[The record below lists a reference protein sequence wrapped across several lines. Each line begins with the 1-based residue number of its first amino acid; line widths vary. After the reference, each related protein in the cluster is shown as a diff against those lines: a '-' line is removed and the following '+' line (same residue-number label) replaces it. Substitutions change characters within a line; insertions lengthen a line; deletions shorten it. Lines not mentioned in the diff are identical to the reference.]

1 MADDTYQNTVSGLLR
16 KRAEKLDE
24 AADLR
29 GRQAV
34 IQNDVEA
41 LERVLETLGYE
52 GELPTVNTRQARVV
66 LFYRNELRQWLKAEL
81 REHGPATTRDLAER
95 MVSGEGKDPRDAR
108 LVHDLVKRMGKALRA
123 MRDAGLVT
131 GERGTAGY
139 VWALSL
145 QKGLG

>member
-1 MADDTYQNTVSGLLR
+1 MSDNGYQNTVSGLLR

-29 GRQAV
+29 ARMAV
-34 IQNDVEA
+34 VQNDVEA
-41 LERVLETLGYE
+41 IERVLETLGYD

-66 LFYRNELRQWLKAEL
+66 LFYRNELRSWLKAEL
-81 REHGPATTRDLAER
+81 RERGPATSRELAER

-108 LVHDLVKRMGKALRA
+108 LVHDLVKRIGKALRT

-131 GERGTAGY
+131 SERTKVGY
-139 VWALSL
+139 VWEA
-145 QKGLG
+145 KP